1 MQHNSAQKIRFLVG
15 VAGAALAAIGPVAA
29 HAQAAAEDKTTT
41 PTADAKPQDNQQ
53 GLADIVKE
61 LFSAR
66 VGWGIAK
73 LAGLG
78 IVYWFVLWI
87 GYALGVDRVQSI
99 GRRTVEE

>member
-53 GLADIVKE
+53 GLADIVITAE
-61 LFSAR
+61 
-66 VGWGIAK
+66 
-73 LAGLG
+73 
-78 IVYWFVLWI
+78 
-87 GYALGVDRVQSI
+87 
-99 GRRTVEE
+99 RRTQSLQQVPIAATAV